1 MGGWFGGVREEIAQE
16 ASLSIDVGSGKQRR
30 LAAKDRAAAKAS
42 SADHRTRASS
52 RTNSAACGGHRPPKL
67 NAEDNQA
74 TSVAMCDFGVSPGLG
89 ALSDLQSCRSSDA
102 SVTASSGTGLA
113 SDRASD
119 TSMPSTTSPQP
130 GSKLWVCPSFGTFS
144 DMQAAP
150 AVRPLSRR
158 GTAHQCGVNGQQK
171 QAIRNDFYA
180 SLVLADR
187 DNIEITH
194 QGVHRESSARLPA
207 YSGRRPLNW
216 APTRAQHTRPWARG
230 KVISEGIMRLATPH
244 LAAVRRSRR
253 NRRARNSG
261 GSRLSSGEVGRAVK
275 TRAAYGACKSSRA
288 AEEAS
293 SSRVDGLGRGTLP
306 ATRAVKLWLALDERA
321 RLFSVER
328 VVPAGRRFKTT
339 CDFLSAVSSLPAS
352 KPWTSRKGERAVAF
366 EQGWEGVG
374 PRKMPKRPAECTSGD
389 LPRNL

>member
-1 MGGWFGGVREEIAQE
+1 MSPSTFAVPDKGRKRGWRQRSARCKGQERRPAQH
-16 ASLSIDVGSGKQRR
+16 KR
-30 LAAKDRAAAKAS
+30 S
-42 SADHRTRASS
+42 SAR
-52 RTNSAACGGHRPPKL
+52 RPL
-67 NAEDNQA
+67 
-74 TSVAMCDFGVSPGLG
+74 
-89 ALSDLQSCRSSDA
+89 CR
-102 SVTASSGTGLA
+102 SSGTGLA

-275 TRAAYGACKSSRA
+275 TRAAYGPASRA
-288 AEEAS
+288 GRRRRHRVLAS
-293 SSRVDGLGRGTLP
+293 TAWDAARCQPRVLSSCGSPWTSGRGSSPWSASCQQDGGSKLP
-306 ATRAVKLWLALDERA
+306 ATFCPPSA
-321 RLFSVER
+321 RFLLPSPGQVER
-328 VVPAGRRFKTT
+328 
-339 CDFLSAVSSLPAS
+339 
-352 KPWTSRKGERAVAF
+352 RKGGRV
-366 EQGWEGVG
+366 
-374 PRKMPKRPAECTSGD
+374 
-389 LPRNL
+389 